1 MFGLKNARA
10 KWELLWTSIFLEL
23 KLLYNQDI
31 VAKRIGM
38 ESVTQKVLIA
48 DSDKNLIYLH
58 FHRYLTGNCYG
69 K

>member
-1 MFGLKNARA
+1 M
-10 KWELLWTSIFLEL
+10 ELLWTSIFLEL
-23 KLLYNQDI
+23 KLLYNHDI